1 MIDPIYILEKIEN
14 EEVYRCIHPH
24 CHYSLKYFRT
34 FQGIKYHW
42 NYSHKQS
49 ESFHC
54 NICKLS
60 NFQTLDDYLSHF
72 NDHSSNL
79 EDSEDIRLSKRM
91 KFSEFRN
98 ERAEL
103 RNFKKNEEN
112 NVLTS
117 ENAIIIG
124 IILLNIF
131 FLKN

>member
-1 MIDPIYILEKIEN
+1 
-14 EEVYRCIHPH
+14 
-24 CHYSLKYFRT
+24 
-34 FQGIKYHW
+34 
-42 NYSHKQS
+42 
-49 ESFHC
+49 
-54 NICKLS
+54 
-60 NFQTLDDYLSHF
+60 
-72 NDHSSNL
+72 
-79 EDSEDIRLSKRM
+79 M